1 MAADLLFL
9 QSPPRETRVLYND
22 HDSGIGRVNTWTG
35 FTVRIGLAG
44 RTVSVGF
51 RSATVATWDR
61 DFFMY
66 GADRPDLP
74 DEWTLYRIED
84 EITGAWLPQFRA
96 RLGAGQDVEFG
107 EVTLSPEGV
116 RCRRQAFPW
125 QRVAGA
131 EYKVRN
137 PAPGE
142 KDPGTGTRLHL
153 YVREPG
159 RSDDD
164 ETAWPEVVI
173 PSLEIDY
180 ADALIKLVSEQ
191 PTSYRAT
198 DKPALSR
205 GPAGS
210 VHAEPVHQRVK
221 QPGKHPELGV
231 SVEEPERGR
240 DAARAFRYP
249 CRCPSEPRPRLFP
262 LSGESQVDAH
272 TAHRAGVTVA
282 GPVLPGLYEPGMV
295 EERAPAVLRRLIRA
309 GGQVHILGQ

>member
-1 MAADLLFL
+1 
-9 QSPPRETRVLYND
+9 
-22 HDSGIGRVNTWTG
+22 VNTWTG

-84 EITGAWLPQFRA
+84 EITGAWLPRFRA

-210 VHAEPVHQRVK
+210 VHAEPSTRGSSSPVSIPSWASASRSPNEGGTR
-221 QPGKHPELGV
+221 PGP
-231 SVEEPERGR
+231 SAIRA
-240 DAARAFRYP
+240 AARPSHARA
-249 CRCPSEPRPRLFP
+249 CSRCP
-262 LSGESQVDAH
+262 V
-272 TAHRAGVTVA
+272 RA
-282 GPVLPGLYEPGMV
+282 
-295 EERAPAVLRRLIRA
+295 R
-309 GGQVHILGQ
+309 